1 MKNVDPTLC
10 PLLRVGLAATT
21 SGVLSRF
28 KGPILYPNA
37 RFIIL
42 ITAPTA
48 AVEKREGGDATIA
61 RGSR

>member
-10 PLLRVGLAATT
+10 PLPRVGLAATT
-21 SGVLSRF
+21 SGFLSRF

-42 ITAPTA
+42 ITALT
-48 AVEKREGGDATIA
+48 
-61 RGSR
+61 SS